1 MAHALGE
8 VAGVVGVDL
17 RLVRGARDG
26 DVGKAGADELRV
38 GPRVHVDEYSLGGD
52 SLGAVGCDG
61 VAMVEV
67 PHAGGIEGDGL
78 LFAVHL
84 DSELAPVEVL
94 DCSKVAVGN
103 SKLSRRR
110 GELDAIAFGEVAM
123 NFLVCRDSLQPAR
136 IVGAF
141 LPVPEAHGEA
151 VVLGLN
157 RGDGGVAAALDSLI
171 FTALAVVDDVSSLVL
186 CRPLS
191 IGSGHFGTWNENSER
206 MIFRGDDSRTLQL
219 DPHGSIEF
227 PAAGIVRR
235 NDDGSIWPGGVLL
248 RDRLYAFRCVWNFG
262 DAALLLHESNADGCL
277 VLR

>member
-1 MAHALGE
+1 MGCGWGLAEVDGGGLADVMAHALGE

-78 LFAVHL
+78 LFPVHL
-84 DSELAPVEVL
+84 DSELARVEVL

-103 SKLSRRR
+103 SKLSCRR
-110 GELDAIAFGEVAM
+110 GELNAIAFGEVAM

-151 VVLGLN
+151 GFFRPH
-157 RGDGGVAAALDSLI
+157 RGDVGGAAPPRSPA
-171 FTALAVVDDVSSLVL
+171 
-186 CRPLS
+186 
-191 IGSGHFGTWNENSER
+191 
-206 MIFRGDDSRTLQL
+206 
-219 DPHGSIEF
+219 F
-227 PAAGIVRR
+227 PAL
-235 NDDGSIWPGGVLL
+235 SL
-248 RDRLYAFRCVWNFG
+248 
-262 DAALLLHESNADGCL
+262 
-277 VLR
+277 